1 MAQKTEQLP
10 KEILANLIS
19 YQTQANELILNLGQ
33 VHLRIRELK
42 LEIERLESVKA
53 GVETESD
60 KIGLEFN
67 QVIKDLEKTYPKGEI
82 DLKEGIVIFESAE

>member
-10 KEILANLIS
+10 KETLDTLIS

-33 VHLRIRELK
+33 IHLRIRELQ
-42 LEIERLESVKA
+42 LEIKRLESVKE

-67 QVIKDLEKTYPKGEI
+67 EIIKDLEKTYPKGEI
-82 DLKEGIVIFESAE
+82 DLKEGIVLFESAE

>member
-10 KEILANLIS
+10 KETLDKLVS
-19 YQTQANELILNLGQ
+19 YQNQANELILNLGQ

-42 LEIERLESVKA
+42 LEIERLESVKT

-82 DLKEGIVIFESAE
+82 DLKEGVVIFESAE

>member
-10 KEILANLIS
+10 KETLDTLIS

-33 VHLRIRELK
+33 IHLRIRELQ
-42 LEIERLESVKA
+42 LEIKKLESVKEN
-53 GVETESD
+53 VEMESD

-67 QVIKDLEKTYPKGEI
+67 QVIKDLENLYPKGEI
-82 DLKEGIVIFESAE
+82 DLKEGIVLFESAE

>member
-10 KEILANLIS
+10 KETLDKLVS
-19 YQTQANELILNLGQ
+19 YQNQANELILNLGQ

-42 LEIERLESVKA
+42 LEIERLESVKT

-67 QVIKDLEKTYPKGEI
+67 EVIKDLEKTYPKGEI
-82 DLKEGIVIFESAE
+82 DLKEGVVIFESAE

>member
-10 KEILANLIS
+10 KETLDNLIS
-19 YQTQANELILNLGQ
+19 YQTQSNELILNLGQ
-33 VHLRIRELK
+33 IHLRIRELK

>member
-10 KEILANLIS
+10 KETLDKLVS
-19 YQTQANELILNLGQ
+19 YQNQANELILNLGQ

-42 LEIERLESVKA
+42 LEIERLESVKT

-67 QVIKDLEKTYPKGEI
+67 EVIKDLEKTYPKGEI

>member
-10 KEILANLIS
+10 KETLDNLIS
-19 YQTQANELILNLGQ
+19 YQTQSNELILNLGQ
-33 VHLRIRELK
+33 IHLRIRELK
-42 LEIERLESVKA
+42 FEIERLESVKA

-67 QVIKDLEKTYPKGEI
+67 QVIKDLEKTYPQGEI
-82 DLKEGIVIFESAE
+82 DLKEGVVIFESAE

>member
-10 KEILANLIS
+10 KETLDKLVS
-19 YQTQANELILNLGQ
+19 YQNQANELILNLGQ

-42 LEIERLESVKA
+42 LEIERLESVKS

>member
-10 KEILANLIS
+10 KETLDKLVS
-19 YQTQANELILNLGQ
+19 YQNQANELILNLGQ

-42 LEIERLESVKA
+42 LEIERLESVKE

-60 KIGLEFN
+60 KIG
-67 QVIKDLEKTYPKGEI
+67 
-82 DLKEGIVIFESAE
+82 

>member
-10 KEILANLIS
+10 KETLDKLVS
-19 YQTQANELILNLGQ
+19 YQNQANELILNLGQ

-42 LEIERLESVKA
+42 LEIERLQSVKA

-67 QVIKDLEKTYPKGEI
+67 EVIKDLEKTYPKGEI
-82 DLKEGIVIFESAE
+82 DLKEGVVIFESAE